1 MATTG
6 FWPVKSRLKEVID
19 YADNPDKTTERKY
32 LDDDL
37 AAALEYAE
45 SDSKT
50 DRKMHVS
57 GINCLTEKA
66 YEQMTATKQRYGKLG
81 GNVAYHGFQSF
92 RTGEVTPEEAHQIGI
107 ETARRMWGLNYEIV
121 VTTHLNTDNL
131 HNHMVVNSVSFRT
144 GRKFENHI
152 SDHYKL
158 REISDAICREHGKS
172 VLENSSFYGGEKS
185 AYWVHKNGGMTHREI
200 LKADIEECLK
210 YSKTAYDFE
219 NRLMSLG
226 YEFKRKGAQY
236 AHTSVTAKGWKR
248 PIRLDSL
255 GYTDEVLNSR
265 LEKNREDR
273 YFFVLQNEHPRYRA
287 RQLPLLQLEKQL
299 EKEIQYSHDT
309 AVVLVDIVFLIIL
322 QMLNLARDN
331 TAREKGYQPLSPSI
345 RMELSKLN
353 QIQNEYKLL
362 AENNIHSAE
371 ELVSFMGEKQE
382 TIAVLEKEQQAIR
395 NKNRRPKSDEE
406 RSSLNAQ
413 ARAISAKLKPLRKEL
428 ATAKSIT
435 ERYPHLQEL
444 LQTERAMETRT
455 LNKIRERNLER

>member
-1 MATTG
+1 M
-6 FWPVKSRLKEVID
+6 FISLFPVSITAAGNKRHCQK
-19 YADNPDKTTERKY
+19 AK
-32 LDDDL
+32 
-37 AAALEYAE
+37 AAAE
-45 SDSKT
+45 DK
-50 DRKMHVS
+50 
-57 GINCLTEKA
+57 
-66 YEQMTATKQRYGKLG
+66 
-81 GNVAYHGFQSF
+81 GNN
-92 RTGEVTPEEAHQIGI
+92 I
-107 ETARRMWGLNYEIV
+107 
-121 VTTHLNTDNL
+121 
-131 HNHMVVNSVSFRT
+131 HNHIVVNSVSFRT

-152 SDHYKL
+152 SDHHKL
-158 REISDAICREHGKS
+158 REISDEICRERGKS
-172 VLENSSFYGGEKS
+172 VLEHSNFYGGEKG

-200 LKADIEECLK
+200 LKSDIEECLK

-219 NRLMSLG
+219 FRLMSLG
-226 YEFKRKGAQY
+226 YEFKRKGTEY
-236 AHTSVTAKGWKR
+236 AYTSVTAKSWKR

-299 EKEIQYSHDT
+299 EKEIKYSHDT
-309 AVVLVDIVFLIIL
+309 AVVLVDIVFLIIIQL
-322 QMLNLARDN
+322 LNLARDD
-331 TAREKGYQPLSPSI
+331 TAREKVYQPLSPSI
-345 RMELSKLN
+345 SMELSKMN

-371 ELVSFMGEKQE
+371 ELVSFIGEKQKS
-382 TIAVLEKEQQAIR
+382 ISALEKERQAIR

-413 ARAISAKLKPLRKEL
+413 ARAISVKLKPLRQEL
-428 ATAKSIT
+428 KISKSIT

-444 LQTERAMETRT
+444 LKTERAMETRT